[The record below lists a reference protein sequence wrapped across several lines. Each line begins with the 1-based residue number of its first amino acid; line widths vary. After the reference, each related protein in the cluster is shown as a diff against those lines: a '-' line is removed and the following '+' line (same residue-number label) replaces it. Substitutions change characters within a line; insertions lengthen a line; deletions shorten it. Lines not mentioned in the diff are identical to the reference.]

1 MHHALLLFAL
11 VQPLPAAAQFDGLKF
26 RSIGPATPSGRIDDF
41 AVLAR
46 DPRTFYV
53 AAATGGVWKTTNNGI
68 TVTPVFDEGGS
79 GSVGAIA
86 IAPADAN
93 LVWVGTGEANNRQ
106 SSSWGDGIYK
116 STDGG
121 KSWKHMGLR
130 ESKQI
135 ARILVDPVD
144 HEVVYVAA
152 LGDLWKAGGERG
164 IYKTTDGG
172 ISWSRV
178 LDAGPDAGGIELV
191 MDPTNNKVMYAA
203 TYQRRRTSWG
213 MNGGGPNS
221 ALWKTADAGRTW
233 TRLTKG
239 LPEGSL
245 GRSGL
250 DVYRAN
256 PNIVYARIEHPTQG
270 GVYRSDDAGANWRKM
285 GSTNPRPM
293 YFGVIKVDPRNDLR
307 VYVPGLNVLVSD
319 DGGKTFRSLD
329 EKIHVDY
336 HAMWINPSDPE
347 HLMIGGD
354 GGVGI
359 SYDRGAKW
367 MWLPHIPVGQ
377 FYHVGFDMQTP
388 YTICGGLQ
396 DNNTWC
402 GPSQV
407 RSKDGSANDD
417 WFVAQGGDGF
427 VGLIDPT
434 NHKIIYAESQDGNI
448 VRTDRTTNERKSVRP
463 EAVPG
468 EKPLRWNW
476 DTPFMLSSHDPA
488 TLYAGANTLYKT
500 TDRGHSWKAVSG
512 DLTLALDRDT
522 VDLMGM
528 KGKDIKIA
536 KNDGVSVYGTLFTIA
551 ESRLKKGLLYTGS
564 DDGQVSV
571 TRDDGAAWANVTP
584 KIPNAPKWA
593 YVSKVEPSKFAEGT
607 VYVTFDGHRSGDYGT
622 YVYAS
627 TDFGGSFRSIAANLP
642 SGVVVRTI
650 TEDLKN
656 PDVLYLGAENGLF
669 VTTDRGRSWVRVKAN
684 VPTVPVYEITLHP
697 RDNDM
702 ILATHGRALW
712 ILDDL
717 TPFQQYSVAAAKD
730 AHVFEVEPAVE
741 RVRAEDRMREFEG
754 DMRFLGENPPVG
766 APITYHL
773 KTKGDSVRIVIKDGS
788 GAIVRELNGDSAKT
802 KPTSGINTIVW
813 DFRVEPLP
821 PSKRAGT
828 DLPSFFGGG
837 REGPMVLPGTYTAA
851 LFVNGKEAASGP
863 VQVRLDPDIQIA
875 DADLKE
881 RFDALKQL
889 HGLNRTLT
897 AATDAVRDA
906 DDQLG
911 SIRKGLP
918 DSTKVPAPIKATTDS
933 LTKELVGLK
942 RKLGIRTP
950 GEDLFSMDFSELRR
964 ALPIRLSM
972 TGGDIGGAHVKPSE
986 ANRQA
991 VSALATE
998 VPAAVTEVNGFLAK
1012 LKPFYLR
1019 LAEAGLYPVV
1029 PAPVEEKR

>member
-1 MHHALLLFAL
+1 MRHALLVLAL
-11 VQPLPAAAQFDGLKF
+11 IQPAPAAAQFDGLKF

-53 AAATGGVWKTTNNGI
+53 AAATGGVWKTTNHGV
-68 TVTPVFDEGGS
+68 TVTPVFDDGGS
-79 GSVGAIA
+79 GSVGAVA

-121 KSWKHMGLR
+121 KSWKHMGLGD
-130 ESKQI
+130 SKQI
-135 ARILVDPVD
+135 ARIVVDPVD
-144 HEVVYVAA
+144 YEVVYVAA

-164 IYKTTDGG
+164 IYKTADGG

-191 MDPTNNKVMYAA
+191 MDPTNNKVLYAA

-221 ALWKTADAGRTW
+221 ALWKSADAGRTW
-233 TRLTKG
+233 TKLTKG
-239 LPEGSL
+239 LPEGSV

-250 DVYRAN
+250 DIYRAN

-270 GVYRSDDAGANWRKM
+270 GVYRSDDAGASWKKM
-285 GSTNPRPM
+285 GATNPRPM
-293 YFGVIKVDPRNDLR
+293 YFGVIKVDPKNDLR
-307 VYVPGLNVLVSD
+307 VYLPGLNVLVSD
-319 DGGKTFRSLD
+319 DGGKTFRTID

-336 HAMWINPSDPE
+336 HAMWIDPSDPE

-354 GGVGI
+354 GGVGV

-388 YTICGGLQ
+388 YNICGGLQ

-407 RSKDGSANDD
+407 RSKDGSANDN

-434 NHKIIYAESQDGNI
+434 NHQIMYAESQDGNI
-448 VRTDRTTNERKSVRP
+448 VRTDRTTNERKSIRP
-463 EAVPG
+463 EAATG

-476 DTPFMLSSHDPA
+476 DTPFMLSPHDPA
-488 TLYAGANTLYKT
+488 TIYAGAQKLYKSS
-500 TDRGHSWKAVSG
+500 DRGHSWKAVSG
-512 DLTLALDRDT
+512 DLTTGLDRDT
-522 VDLMGM
+522 VDLMGL

-536 KNDGVSVYGTLFTIA
+536 KHDGVSVYGTLFTMA
-551 ESRLKKGLLYTGS
+551 ESKLKKGLLYTGS
-564 DDGQVSV
+564 DDGQVYVS
-571 TRDDGAAWANVTP
+571 RDDGGTWTNATP

-607 VYVTFDGHRSGDYGT
+607 VYVTFDGHRSGDYGS
-622 YVYAS
+622 YVYTS
-627 TDFGGSFRSIAANLP
+627 TDYGASFRSITTNLP
-642 SGVVVRTI
+642 AGVVVRTI

-656 PDVLYLGAENGLF
+656 QDVLYLGAENGLF

-684 VPTVPVYEITLHP
+684 FPTVPVYEITLHP

-702 ILATHGRALW
+702 ILATHGRAVW

-717 TPFQQYSVAAAKD
+717 TPFQQYSAAASKD
-730 AHVFEVEPAVE
+730 AHLFEVEAAVE
-741 RVRAEDRMREFEG
+741 RLAAEDRMREFEG
-754 DMRFLGENPPVG
+754 DMRFLGANPPVG
-766 APITYHL
+766 AVITYNL
-773 KTKGDSVRIVIKDGS
+773 KTKADSVRLAIKDGS
-788 GAIVRELNGDSAKT
+788 GATIRELKGDDVKT
-802 KPTSGINTIVW
+802 KNAAGLSTVVW
-813 DFRVEPLP
+813 DLRLEPLP

-828 DLPSFFGGG
+828 GLPSFFGGG
-837 REGPMVLPGTYTAA
+837 REGPVVLPGAYGAT
-851 LFVNGKEAASGP
+851 LFVNGKEAASSP
-863 VQVRLDPDIQIA
+863 VKVRLDPEIQVA
-875 DADLKE
+875 DAELKE
-881 RFDALKQL
+881 RFEVLKQL

-897 AATDAVRDA
+897 AASDAVRDA

-911 SIRKGLP
+911 AIRKGMP
-918 DSTKVPAPIKATTDS
+918 DSTKVPAPIKATMDS
-933 LTKELVGLK
+933 LTTELGGLK

-950 GEDLFSMDFSELRR
+950 GEDLFSVDFAELRR
-964 ALPIRLSM
+964 ALPIRMAM
-972 TGGDIGGAHVKPSE
+972 TGGDIGGAHVRLSE
-986 ANRQA
+986 ANRQTVA
-991 VSALATE
+991 ALAAE
-998 VPAAVTEVNGFLAK
+998 IPGAVTEVNGFLAK
-1012 LKPFYLR
+1012 LKPFYSR
-1019 LAEAGLYPVV
+1019 LVEAGLYPVV
-1029 PAPVEEKR
+1029 PILDTRH

>member
-1 MHHALLLFAL
+1 MRYTLLLFAL
-11 VQPLPAAAQFDGLKF
+11 VQAHPVAAQFDGLRF
-26 RSIGPATPSGRIDDF
+26 RNIGPATPSGRIDDF
-41 AVLAR
+41 AVSAR
-46 DPRTFYV
+46 DPRIFYI
-53 AAATGGVWKTTNNGI
+53 AAATGGVWKTTNNGV
-68 TVTPVFDEGGS
+68 TVTPVFDNGGS
-79 GSVGAIA
+79 GSVGAVA
-86 IAPADAN
+86 VAPADAN

-121 KSWKHMGLR
+121 KSWKHMGLKD
-130 ESKQI
+130 SKQI
-135 ARILVDPVD
+135 ARIVVDPVD
-144 HEVVYVAA
+144 HEVVYAAA
-152 LGDLWKAGGERG
+152 LGDLWKAGGDRG
-164 IYKTTDGG
+164 VYKTVDGG
-172 ISWSRV
+172 ISWARV
-178 LDAGPDAGGIELV
+178 LEAGPDAGAVELV
-191 MDPTNNKVMYAA
+191 MDPTNNKVLYAA

-221 ALWKTADAGRTW
+221 GLWKTADAGRTW
-233 TRLTKG
+233 TRLTTG
-239 LPEGSL
+239 LPDGSI

-270 GVYRSDDAGANWRKM
+270 GVYRSDDAGASWKKM

-293 YFGVIKVDPRNDLR
+293 YFGVIKVDPKNDLR
-307 VYVPGLNVLVSD
+307 VYVPGLNVLASD
-319 DGGKTFRSLD
+319 DGGKTFRSMD

-367 MWLPHIPVGQ
+367 MWMPHLPVGQ

-388 YTICGGLQ
+388 YNICGGLQ

-407 RSKDGSANDD
+407 RSKDGSANDN

-434 NHKIIYAESQDGNI
+434 NHRIIYAESQDGNI
-448 VRTDRTTNERKSVRP
+448 VRTDRTTNERKSIRP
-463 EAVPG
+463 EAPTG
-468 EKPLRWNW
+468 QPPLRWNW
-476 DTPFMLSSHDPA
+476 DTPFMLSPHDPA
-488 TLYAGANTLYKT
+488 TLYAGANKLYKSA
-500 TDRGHSWKAVSG
+500 DRGHSWKAVSG

-522 VDLMGM
+522 VELMGV

-551 ESRLKKGLLYTGS
+551 ESKLKKGLLYTGS
-564 DDGQVSV
+564 DDGQVFVS
-571 TRDDGAAWANVTP
+571 RDDGAQWANVTS
-584 KIPNAPKWA
+584 KIPSAPKWA

-627 TDFGGSFRSIAANLP
+627 TDFGGSFRPIAAGLP
-642 SGVVVRTI
+642 AGVVVRTI
-650 TEDLKN
+650 AEDQKN
-656 PDVLYLGAENGLF
+656 PDVLYLGAENGLY

-684 VPTVPVYEITLHP
+684 FPTVPVYEITLHP
-697 RDNDM
+697 RDNAM
-702 ILATHGRALW
+702 ILATHGRAVW

-717 TPFQQYSVAAAKD
+717 TPFQQFATAATKD
-730 AHVFEVEPAVE
+730 AHIFDLAPSVQ
-741 RVRAEDRMREFEG
+741 RVLAEDRMREFEG

-773 KTKGDSVRIVIKDGS
+773 KTKADSVRVVIKDGS
-788 GAIVRELNGDSAKT
+788 GAVIRELKGDSLKAKT
-802 KPTSGINTIVW
+802 AAGINRVIW
-813 DFRVEPLP
+813 DFRVEPLA
-821 PSKRAGT
+821 PSKRSGPG
-828 DLPSFFGGG
+828 LPAFFGIG
-837 REGPMVLPGTYTAA
+837 REGPVVVPGTYSAA
-851 LFVNGKEAASGP
+851 LVVNGKEAASTP
-863 VQVRLDPDIQIA
+863 VVVRLDPEVTFA
-875 DADLKE
+875 DADLKD
-881 RFDALKQL
+881 RFDTMMQL
-889 HGLNRTLT
+889 HRMNGTLS
-897 AATDAVRDA
+897 AASDAVRDA

-911 SIRKGLP
+911 AIRKGMP
-918 DSTKVPAPIKATTDS
+918 DSTKVPPPIKATMDS
-933 LTKELVGLK
+933 LTKELGSLK
-942 RKLGIRTP
+942 KKLGIRTP
-950 GEDLFSMDFSELRR
+950 GEDLFSVDFAELRR
-964 ALPIRLSM
+964 ALPIRM
-972 TGGDIGGAHVKPSE
+972 AMAGGDIGGAHVRPSE
-986 ANRQA
+986 ANRQTVA
-991 VSALATE
+991 ALVTE
-998 VPAAVTEVNGFLAK
+998 IPAAVTEVNAFLAK

-1029 PAPVEEKR
+1029 PAAVEDKR

>member
-1 MHHALLLFAL
+1 MRYALLLFAL
-11 VQPLPAAAQFDGLKF
+11 VQAHPAAAQFDGLRF
-26 RSIGPATPSGRIDDF
+26 RNIGPATPSGRIDDF
-41 AVLAR
+41 AVSAR
-46 DPRTFYV
+46 DPRIFYI

-68 TVTPVFDEGGS
+68 TVTPVFDNGGS
-79 GSVGAIA
+79 GSVGAVA

-106 SSSWGDGIYK
+106 SSSWGDGVYK

-121 KSWKHMGLR
+121 KSWKHMGLKD
-130 ESKQI
+130 SKQI
-135 ARILVDPVD
+135 ARIIVDPVD

-152 LGDLWKAGGERG
+152 LGDLWKAGGDRG
-164 IYKTTDGG
+164 VYKTTDGG

-178 LDAGPDAGGIELV
+178 LEAGPDAGAVELV
-191 MDPTNNKVMYAA
+191 MDPTNNKVLYAA
-203 TYQRRRTSWG
+203 TYQRRRSSWG

-221 ALWKTADAGRTW
+221 GLWKTTDAGRTW
-233 TRLTKG
+233 TRLTTG
-239 LPEGSL
+239 LPEGSI

-270 GVYRSDDAGANWRKM
+270 GVYRSDDAGTSWRKM
-285 GSTNPRPM
+285 GATNPRPM
-293 YFGVIKVDPRNDLR
+293 YFGVIKVDPKNDLR
-307 VYVPGLNVLVSD
+307 VYVPGLTVLVSD
-319 DGGKTFRSLD
+319 DGGKTFRSME

-336 HAMWINPSDPE
+336 HAMWIDPSDPE

-367 MWLPHIPVGQ
+367 MWLPHLPVGQ
-377 FYHVGFDMQTP
+377 FYHIGFDMQTP
-388 YTICGGLQ
+388 YNICGGLQ

-407 RSKDGSANDD
+407 RSKDGSANDN

-434 NHKIIYAESQDGNI
+434 NHRIIYAESQDGYI
-448 VRTDRTTNERKSVRP
+448 VRTDRVTNERKSIRP
-463 EAVPG
+463 EAPTG
-468 EKPLRWNW
+468 QPALRWNW
-476 DTPFMLSSHDPA
+476 DTPFMLSPHDPA
-488 TLYAGANTLYKT
+488 TLYAGANKLYKS

-522 VDLMGM
+522 VELMGL

-551 ESRLKKGLLYTGS
+551 ESKLKKGLLYTGS
-564 DDGQVSV
+564 DDGQVFVS
-571 TRDDGAAWANVTP
+571 RDDGAGWTNATS

-607 VYVTFDGHRSGDYGT
+607 VYVTFDGHRTGDYGS

-627 TDFGGSFRSIAANLP
+627 TDFGGSFRSIAAGLP
-642 SGVVVRTI
+642 AGAVVRTI
-650 TEDLKN
+650 TEDQKN

-684 VPTVPVYEITLHP
+684 FPTVPVYEITLHP
-697 RDNDM
+697 RDNAM
-702 ILATHGRALW
+702 ILATHGRAVW

-717 TPFQQYSVAAAKD
+717 TPFQQFAAAATKD
-730 AHVFEVEPAVE
+730 AHIFDLAPVVQ
-741 RVRAEDRMREFEG
+741 RVLAEDRMREFEG

-773 KTKGDSVRIVIKDGS
+773 KTKADSVRLVIKNGS
-788 GAIVRELNGDSAKT
+788 GAVVRELKGDSLKT
-802 KPTSGINTIVW
+802 KTAAGINTVVW
-813 DFRVEPLP
+813 DFRVEPLA
-821 PSKRAGT
+821 PSKRGGPG
-828 DLPSFFGGG
+828 LPAFFGTG
-837 REGPMVLPGTYTAA
+837 REGPVVVPGTYAAA
-851 LFVNGKEAASGP
+851 LVVNGKEAASMP
-863 VQVRLDPDIQIA
+863 VMVRLDPEVTLA
-875 DADLKE
+875 DADLKD
-881 RFDALKQL
+881 RFETMMQL
-889 HGLNRTLT
+889 HRMNGTVTT
-897 AATDAVRDA
+897 ASDAVRDA

-911 SIRKGLP
+911 AIRKGMP
-918 DSTKVPAPIKATTDS
+918 DSTKVPPPIKATMDS
-933 LTKELVGLK
+933 LTKELGGLK
-942 RKLGIRTP
+942 KKLGIRTP
-950 GEDLFSMDFSELRR
+950 GEDFFSVDFAELRR
-964 ALPIRLSM
+964 ALPIRM
-972 TGGDIGGAHVKPSE
+972 AMAGGDIGGAHVRPSE
-986 ANRQA
+986 ANRQTVA
-991 VSALATE
+991 ALATDI
-998 VPAAVTEVNGFLAK
+998 PAAVTEVNGFLAK

-1019 LAEAGLYPVV
+1019 VAEAGLYPVV
-1029 PAPVEEKR
+1029 PAAVEDKR